1 MTCYFQKR
9 VRKGVGFFNV
19 FFECLKVC
27 WFLPAVPAVCTGD
40 IAKCLGVDDPQNP
53 SGINHGFLKAM
64 LGEVAWGENGLSIGP
79 AETQD

>member
-1 MTCYFQKR
+1 M
-9 VRKGVGFFNV
+9 
-19 FFECLKVC
+19 C

-64 LGEVAWGENGLSIGP
+64 LGEVA
-79 AETQD
+79 